1 MDLLEQKQGPEQ
13 SLTRSQIYIPDL
25 MNSLEKGVVGEE
37 EFLKA
42 RASNRSKIFV
52 KLARW
57 SCTFVFKWWI
67 IFIHSITVNLMEKK
81 KNSKALEKVKG
92 FNSRGYFHMAE
103 PFSEEYLKAKNA
115 AF

>member
-52 KLARW
+52 KLAR
-57 SCTFVFKWWI
+57 
-67 IFIHSITVNLMEKK
+67 
-81 KNSKALEKVKG
+81 
-92 FNSRGYFHMAE
+92 
-103 PFSEEYLKAKNA
+103 
-115 AF
+115 